1 MTRRV
6 TISRERTASCEPS
19 MLPTANSSSAM
30 RQWRLRHCDDTR
42 VRVEPPKG
50 IRLARPLSSRFSSAA
65 G

>member
-19 MLPTANSSSAM
+19 ILPTENSSSAV
-30 RQWRLRHCDDTR
+30 RQCRLRHCDETR
-42 VRVEPPKG
+42 VRVAPPNG
-50 IRLARPLSSRFSSAA
+50 IRLARPLSSRFRRAA